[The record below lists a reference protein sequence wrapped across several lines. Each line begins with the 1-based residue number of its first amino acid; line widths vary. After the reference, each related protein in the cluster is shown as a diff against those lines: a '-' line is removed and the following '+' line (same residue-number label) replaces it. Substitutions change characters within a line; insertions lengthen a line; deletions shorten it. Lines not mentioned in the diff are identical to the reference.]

1 MKIHAEKWLTPL
13 LVVFLLSCLT
23 ATSPAPSPDG
33 GIKFFKGSWKE
44 VLAKATS
51 ENKPIFLDI
60 YATWCGPCK
69 LLKRETFVNKE
80 VAKFYNANFIN
91 VSLDGEK
98 GDGLMLA
105 EKFRIEG
112 YPSLFIINTKGTP
125 VLTTA
130 GFLDPKEFLQF
141 GQDGLGKIN

>member
-1 MKIHAEKWLTPL
+1 MRVRSISMML
-13 LVVFLLSCLT
+13 LFACLVTSLMASCP
-23 ATSPAPSPDG
+23 SSAPEAG

-44 VLAKATS
+44 VLAKAAA
-51 ENKPIFLDI
+51 EKKPIFLDI

-98 GDGLMLA
+98 GDGLVLA
-105 EKFRIEG
+105 EQYRIPG
-112 YPSLFIINTKGTP
+112 YPTLFIFDSEGKP
-125 VLTTA
+125 VLTTS
-130 GFLDPKEFLQF
+130 GFLPAKDFLRF
-141 GQDGLGKIN
+141 GQDALNKIK